1 MSRTTIALGIVLT
14 GLAAAVA
21 AQSPEHTGPPPVLAI
36 LREEIKPGRMAAHEK
51 LNAAFVA
58 AVSRTPSQSRW
69 LGLVPVS
76 GDENTT
82 LFISAFA
89 NFAEVETART
99 ADEAQLANAAF
110 KAEVEAIDKQN
121 GAADIHG
128 AQRTTYARYRPD
140 LSFHPAAM
148 EEVAQSRYFGITTV
162 RVKYNRI
169 PDYVEHMK
177 AVNAAR
183 EKAGVPIRLAAY
195 QVTSGAQYGTFLY
208 FRPLKSL
215 KTWDDDFAATAEG
228 QKAMTEA
235 YGGEEAARKVR
246 LQGAD
251 LVVAADNAVYAF
263 NPKIS
268 RPSPEFAKYDVA
280 FWAPK
285 AADTRTAA
293 ARPGAT
299 KQPASVKQEAP
310 KQ

>member
-36 LREEIKPGRMAAHEK
+36 TREEIKPGRMAAHEK

-58 AVSRTPSQSRW
+58 AVSRTPSESRW

-82 LFISAFA
+82 LFLSAFGS
-89 NFAEVETART
+89 FAEVEAARK
-99 ADEAQLANAAF
+99 AEEAQFANAAF
-110 KAEVEAIDKQN
+110 KAEIEALDKQ
-121 GAADIHG
+121 GGDLHA

-140 LSFHPAAM
+140 LSFHPGTM
-148 EEVAQSRYFGITTV
+148 EDAAQSRYFGITTV

-169 PDYVEHMK
+169 PDYVEYMK
-177 AVNAAR
+177 TVNAAR
-183 EKAGVPIRLAAY
+183 EKAGLPIKLTAY

-215 KTWDDDFAATAEG
+215 KTWDDEYAATAES

-251 LVVAADNAVYAF
+251 LVMVADNAVYAL

-285 AADTRTAA
+285 ADDTRTAA
-293 ARPGAT
+293 AKPGAT
-299 KQPASVKQEAP
+299 KQPASTKKEAP
-310 KQ
+310 KP